1 MVKILCVWYVEINQ
15 VASTMDNIPVKVKA
29 LIKLFQF
36 AIFSN
41 FFKISLSLS
50 SISNL
55 VQLLVSI
62 FSLFTKIFCRFSRI
76 IIEKTTFEEFEE
88 ICE

>member
-1 MVKILCVWYVEINQ
+1 MYVE
-15 VASTMDNIPVKVKA
+15 K
-29 LIKLFQF
+29 IKL
-36 AIFSN
+36 I
-41 FFKISLSLS
+41 ISSK
-50 SISNL
+50 ISNL

-62 FSLFTKIFCRFSRI
+62 FSLFWFFTIHKDFRRFSRI